1 MNPLHLLGLIA
12 VLALL
17 AYALVRRKPGGD
29 SSAARTDAR
38 SGGRPRSSRTAVDT
52 GAALTTAP
60 APPDAARAAPRPVMP
75 ASLREFEWKTAD
87 SLPESRREQ
96 MLAELKKTPP
106 PPRAFYQLVSQDFV
120 ARASSAE
127 LAELVMGVPMAATK
141 VLARANS
148 AYYGLRRPVGSLGQA
163 ITLLGLNTV
172 RTICLQ
178 YMMEA
183 SFKAHSPAL
192 KQRFDHLW
200 AGSAIAGELS
210 QKLAQRLQLP
220 EASGLVTE
228 VALSSLGHFAAATL
242 MPREGDAPSNQS
254 LLARTW
260 AEQAQLGVPAA
271 EIGAMLM
278 RAWAVPDVLVEEV
291 RAIDRML
298 VTPASGVDPQ
308 GDLRLAVAYLS
319 ARLGE
324 RIARGDAVNLG
335 DFEHSVLTGD
345 DYFHLRASLPPDPHQ
360 RLQDVLE
367 SPEIVRALHDLVEA
381 LREPGLR

>member
-29 SSAARTDAR
+29 SEAARADAR
-38 SGGRPRSSRTAVDT
+38 SGGRPGFSRTAVDT
-52 GAALTTAP
+52 GVSLPTAA
-60 APPDAARAAPRPVMP
+60 APPETARPNPRQVMP
-75 ASLREFEWKTAD
+75 ASLREFEWKTAE

-141 VLARANS
+141 VLARASS
-148 AYYGLRRPVGSLGQA
+148 AYYGLQRPVGSLGQA

-183 SFKAHSPAL
+183 SFKAHAPAL
-192 KQRFDHLW
+192 RQRFDHLW
-200 AGSAIAGELS
+200 AASAIAGELS

-220 EASGLVTE
+220 EAGGLVTE
-228 VALSSLGHFAAATL
+228 VAL
-242 MPREGDAPSNQS
+242 
-254 LLARTW
+254 
-260 AEQAQLGVPAA
+260 
-271 EIGAMLM
+271 
-278 RAWAVPDVLVEEV
+278 
-291 RAIDRML
+291 
-298 VTPASGVDPQ
+298 
-308 GDLRLAVAYLS
+308 
-319 ARLGE
+319 
-324 RIARGDAVNLG
+324 
-335 DFEHSVLTGD
+335 
-345 DYFHLRASLPPDPHQ
+345 
-360 RLQDVLE
+360 
-367 SPEIVRALHDLVEA
+367 
-381 LREPGLR
+381 

>member
-1 MNPLHLLGLIA
+1 MNPLYMLGPIA
-12 VLALL
+12 VLGLL
-17 AYALVRRKPGGD
+17 AFVLVRRKPGDD
-29 SSAARTDAR
+29 SSSARTDAPP
-38 SGGRPRSSRTAVDT
+38 GGRPRASRTAVDT
-52 GAALTTAP
+52 GAKP
-60 APPDAARAAPRPVMP
+60 RAAAAPLDTARPTPQPVMP
-75 ASLREFEWKTAD
+75 ASLREFEWKTAE
-87 SLPESRREQ
+87 SLPESRRQQ

-127 LAELVMGVPMAATK
+127 LAELVMGVPMAATQ

-148 AYYGLRRPVGSLGQA
+148 AYYGLQRPVGSLGQA

-183 SFKAHSPAL
+183 SFKAHAPAL
-192 KQRFDHLW
+192 RQRFDHLW
-200 AGSAIAGELS
+200 AASAIAGELS

-220 EASGLVTE
+220 EAGGLVTE

-254 LLARTW
+254 LLARSW
-260 AEQAQLGVPAA
+260 AEQTQLGAPAA
-271 EIGAMLM
+271 EIGALLM
-278 RAWAVPDVLVEEV
+278 HAWNLPEALVEEV
-291 RAIDRML
+291 RAIDRVL
-298 VTPASGVDPQ
+298 VTPARRVDPQ
-308 GDLRLAVAYLS
+308 HDLRLAVSYLS
-319 ARLGE
+319 VRLGE
-324 RIARGDAVNLG
+324 RVARGDAVNLG
-335 DFEHSVLTGD
+335 DYEHSVLSGD
-345 DYFHLRASLPPDPHQ
+345 DYFHLRASLPPDQHE

-381 LREPGLR
+381 LNEPNAH